1 MCVGAVVPSWG
12 VPGREYHL
20 QEGHRLSIWL
30 SEALGDENPWMNA
43 LLSPG
48 QPGSQN
54 LLMDTGLHRPWG
66 SLPASIAPKD
76 HLKPALFR
84 NKTTVFYD
92 RSPWSLLSMAVEK
105 ALGEKQQK
113 HSLND
118 WVRGPCLLRGPG
130 DRPLLQ
136 QGSLWLS
143 PLAQGQGEMG
153 KMPRAMVAWD
163 VAASPNAPCY
173 RGWCSLM

>member
-1 MCVGAVVPSWG
+1 MKCEPFSPPQADAGAGPLALSLWLWPCLSVI
-12 VPGREYHL
+12 GRDVCRGGGAL
-20 QEGHRLSIWL
+20 LGGPRARISSTGGNRLSIWL
-30 SEALGDENPWMNA
+30 SVALGDEEPWMNA

-76 HLKPALFR
+76 CLKPALFR
-84 NKTTVFYD
+84 NKATVFYD

-113 HSLND
+113 HPLND
-118 WVRGPCLLRGPG
+118 
-130 DRPLLQ
+130 
-136 QGSLWLS
+136 
-143 PLAQGQGEMG
+143 
-153 KMPRAMVAWD
+153 
-163 VAASPNAPCY
+163 
-173 RGWCSLM
+173 